1 MMRPTSTLRRVVPMS
16 TDGDLSDGLGF
27 GFWAKGAAIFFLGA
41 IVLFICTIVFLHA
54 IYAWGIFAA
63 LMVLAVGALVFGW
76 IHDRRNHPATE

>member
-1 MMRPTSTLRRVVPMS
+1 MRLLSTAERVAPMS

-63 LMVLAVGALVFGW
+63 LMVLAVAALAFGW
-76 IHDRRNHPATE
+76 MHDRRNHPAPE